1 MKLVPVIVAIAL
13 IVFFL
18 SSFSYPRLMTLPY
31 DSAGRSL
38 NSPYTEHE
46 PQVSGDYMVFISD
59 RNGSQDVY
67 LYDLVNRKL
76 IDLPGLNSV
85 DSVASHPGVSADG
98 RYIVFAASHSGEVD
112 IYRYDR
118 QVRRLQ
124 NLTANLDAEVR
135 NPTISGDGNKIAL
148 ESNANGQWDIVLY
161 DRSDF

>member
-1 MKLVPVIVAIAL
+1 
-13 IVFFL
+13 
-18 SSFSYPRLMTLPY
+18 
-31 DSAGRSL
+31 
-38 NSPYTEHE
+38 
-46 PQVSGDYMVFISD
+46 MVLISD

-76 IDLPGLNSV
+76 LDLPGLNSV

-135 NPTISGDGNKIAL
+135 NPTISGDGNKIAF

>member
-13 IVFFL
+13 VVLFL
-18 SSFSYPRLMTLPY
+18 SNFSYPHLMTLPY

-46 PQVSGDYMVFISD
+46 PQVVGDYMVFISD

-67 LYDLVNRKL
+67 LYDLVSRNL
-76 IDLPGLNSV
+76 VDLPGLNSV
-85 DSVASHPGVSADG
+85 DSVASHPSVSTNG
-98 RYIVFAASHSGEVD
+98 RYMVFAASHAGDVD

-124 NLTANLDAEVR
+124 NLTADLAAEVR
-135 NPTISGDGNKIAL
+135 NPTISGDGNVIAF
-148 ESNANGQWDIVLY
+148 ESNANGQWDIVVV
-161 DRSDF
+161 DRSEL

>member
-1 MKLVPVIVAIAL
+1 
-13 IVFFL
+13 
-18 SSFSYPRLMTLPY
+18 MTLPY

-46 PQVSGDYMVFISD
+46 PQVVGNYMVFISD
-59 RNGSQDVY
+59 RNGSQEVY
-67 LYDLVNRKL
+67 LYDLASHKL

-85 DSVASHPGVSADG
+85 DSVASHPGVSANG
-98 RYIVFAASHSGEVD
+98 RHIVFAASHGGDVD

-135 NPTISGDGNKIAL
+135 NPTINGEGNTIAF
-148 ESNANGQWDIVLY
+148 ESNANGQWDLVLV
-161 DRSDF
+161 DRSGL